1 MHLVAFCIF
10 LLERPLIIFLK
21 FIDPTILVFNI
32 DSFVILNLPGK
43 RSNYFFF
50 GFTISMAA
58 TGQSLAAS
66 SAQGSSVSAE
76 AVPRSFL
83 LPFFKNG
90 SDDFESQPKT
100 SGQTLAQ
107 SPQRAHFL

>member
-1 MHLVAFCIF
+1 LLFAFF
-10 LLERPLIIFLK
+10 YWNGLSLFFLK

-66 SAQGSSVSAE
+66 PAQGSSVSAE

-90 SDDFESQPKT
+90 SDDFESHPKN